1 VPEHCPPRRDRRLYP
16 GLDAPPRRGF
26 LRSSQALCYTD
37 TGYRAAS
44 KYVRER
50 STSLSG
56 LLQLLRTSFITM
68 GQSWSGQRTIQAAY
82 ERRGKVVALKSRQS
96 KLNKSYDRGY
106 RSSSDADSTVQHR
119 YGQAASNSVTAKP
132 GRGDR
137 RSASSNASHPTRVI
151 PIGKA
156 KKERTSTSDKHR
168 TKKEVPHKPKSSNTH
183 SKRAESGSTRH
194 KSLSRVDS
202 HHHHNDEHKPN
213 KEKKDCTV
221 CTNTLS
227 LHHFPDRPPTK
238 NCKHEVDVC
247 RKCLR
252 TWIASESS
260 SKLWNEI
267 TCPLCKTQ
275 LRSADMREFAPKDIF
290 KRYDSL
296 PLLPFHT
303 PYIPT
308 QPNTSLTTQPATP
321 PYPPAPS
328 KKPVWASTGAPSKA
342 AKQAKSTYPTPP
354 NSGATPAKR
363 RLVPFTT

>member
-1 VPEHCPPRRDRRLYP
+1 VPEHRPPRRDRRLYP
-16 GLDAPPRRGF
+16 GLDAPPRKGF
-26 LRSSQALCYTD
+26 LRSSEALCSTD
-37 TGYRAAS
+37 TGYRAAP
-44 KYVRER
+44 KYFQKR
-50 STSLSG
+50 STFLSG
-56 LLQLLRTSFITM
+56 LLRLLRTSDIIM

-96 KLNKSYDRGY
+96 KSNKSYNRGHS
-106 RSSSDADSTVQHR
+106 SSSDADSTGQHR
-119 YGQAASNSVTAKP
+119 YSQAVSNGVTAKP

-137 RSASSNASHPTRVI
+137 RSASSHESHPTRVI

-168 TKKEVPHKPKSSNTH
+168 TKKEAPHKPKSS
-183 SKRAESGSTRH
+183 KRAEGGRTRH
-194 KSLSRVDS
+194 KSLNRVDS
-202 HHHHNDEHKPN
+202 HHHQNDSHQPK

-238 NCKHEVDVC
+238 NCKHDVDVC

-260 SKLWNEI
+260 AKLWNDI
-267 TCPLCKTQ
+267 TCPVCKTQ
-275 LRSADMREFAPKDIF
+275 LRTADIRDFAPKDIF
-290 KRYDSL
+290 KRYDPLS
-296 PLLPFHT
+296 LLPFHT
-303 PYIPT
+303 PHMPI

-321 PYPPAPS
+321 PSPPAPS
-328 KKPVWASTGAPSKA
+328 KKPVSASTGAPSKA

-363 RLVPFTT
+363 RLVSSTT